1 MKQEN
6 IQEILCELNGKSGY
20 SQRFKETVVKM
31 LPSLRF
37 DYGLRT
43 IDENLTILPAV
54 DRLMDRYKYFNP
66 VACTWHDIGPKPFG
80 GDFMAGYLD
89 DCEDMFIVLLH
100 PYDESNNLGIH
111 VKFSDLFDGE
121 QIGFELND
129 VSCDEDCYISEEEII
144 CRIDAIVENWN

>member
-54 DRLMDRYKYFNP
+54 DRLMDRYKYFNR
-66 VACTWHDIGPKPFG
+66 
-80 GDFMAGYLD
+80 Y
-89 DCEDMFIVLLH
+89 
-100 PYDESNNLGIH
+100 S
-111 VKFSDLFDGE
+111 
-121 QIGFELND
+121 
-129 VSCDEDCYISEEEII
+129 
-144 CRIDAIVENWN
+144 